1 MPRVYRADHTAHI
14 RDRLTRQAVYFTT
27 GVIIAV
33 LGAVS
38 FAFLLSMLPE
48 AAHTL
53 TAIAWGLVIVLAMVA
68 GLGLLITGVEYLV
81 YRRRRADL
89 DAAGAEVIGELYARL
104 HKPKP
109 KPNE

>member
-1 MPRVYRADHTAHI
+1 MPRVYSADHTART

-38 FAFLLSMLPE
+38 FAFVLSMLPE
-48 AAHTL
+48 APHTL
-53 TAIAWGLVIVLAMVA
+53 TTIGWGLVIVLAMVA
-68 GLGLLITGVEYLV
+68 GLDLLITGVEYLV

-89 DAAGAEVIGELYARL
+89 DAAGAGAIGELYASL
-104 HKPKP
+104 HKPKSD
-109 KPNE
+109 E